1 MSKGSRLTDLAQ
13 PVLTAPAR
21 ELLASVTPQMIIQDT
36 GSQHAGKG
44 EHSG

>member
-21 ELLASVTPQMIIQDT
+21 ELLVSVTSEMIIQNT
-36 GSQHAGKG
+36 VSQHAGKG